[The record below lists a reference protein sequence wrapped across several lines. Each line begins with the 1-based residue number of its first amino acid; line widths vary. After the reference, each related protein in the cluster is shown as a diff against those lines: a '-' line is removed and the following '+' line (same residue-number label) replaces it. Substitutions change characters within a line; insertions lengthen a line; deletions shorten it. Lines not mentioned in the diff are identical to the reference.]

1 MTNYKSILILTL
13 SALSLGA
20 SARVI
25 PGSPFNDGMVLQQE
39 SKALIWGK
47 AHPGATVEVVA
58 SWDYKRI
65 TTTAAADSTWSL
77 RIVTPK
83 ASFTPYAITLSDGS
97 EPLVIR
103 DVLVGEVWLASGQS
117 NMEMPVQGWS
127 CCPID
132 NSAQLIASAAAYSG
146 KLHFCNIP
154 NRSCRTPQHSVPA
167 QWHNSNPQEI
177 LGFTAVGF
185 YFAKALI
192 DQLNVPVGIIN
203 DQWGGSNVEAWIP
216 ADILKSYGNVDLS
229 DEAYKKMDQHAPA
242 ALYNA
247 KIYPLR
253 GYTIRGFIWY
263 QGEANVGYHPE
274 TYARRL
280 GDMVNRWRQDWG
292 DKKLPFYF
300 VEIAPYAYDKKVDG
314 LKGAFLREQQH
325 KAYHQIEY
333 SGLVCTNDLVK
344 PSETD
349 QIHPA
354 NKQPVGQR
362 LANWALRKQY
372 GKTTIAIC
380 HPEYKSL
387 KVKGDKAFLTFTHAS
402 EGFNREEGIQ
412 GFEICGGDSVFHT
425 ATAVVKNGKVVLRSV
440 EVKQPVAVRYCFRN
454 FLIGNLAN
462 KQGLPVL
469 PFRTDNF
476 PTSPAQH
483 HPKSGKTTGAVKPAS
498 KSSDQFKQGRRLTL
512 SAPSRTGLRHADKK
526 A

>member
-47 AHPGATVEVVA
+47 AQPGATVEVVA

-65 TTTAAADSTWSL
+65 ATTAAADSTWSL

-263 QGEANVGYHPE
+263 QGEANVSHHNQ
-274 TYARRL
+274 YADRL
-280 GDMVNRWRQDWG
+280 SNLISAWRQRWG
-292 DKKLPFYF
+292 QGDLPFYE
-300 VEIAPYAYDKKVDG
+300 VEICPFHYGDVSGDKAA
-314 LKGAFLREQQH
+314 LLREAQWDVTRRLPH
-325 KAYHQIEY
+325 VGCV
-333 SGLVCTNDLVK
+333 STNDLVR
-344 PSETD
+344 PYEVR
-349 QIHPA
+349 QIHPSM
-354 NKQPVGQR
+354 KRPVGER
-362 LANWALRKQY
+362 LAMMALSRDYGMQGFDPECPQY
-372 GKTTIAIC
+372 ESMEVKDSKV
-380 HPEYKSL
+380 YL
-387 KVKGDKAFLTFTHAS
+387 KVSHSKSGFSRFDDL
-402 EGFNREEGIQ
+402 EGFEVCGPDGVYYPAQASIEGVRLVVSSPKVLQ
-412 GFEICGGDSVFHT
+412 PR
-425 ATAVVKNGKVVLRSV
+425 AVK
-440 EVKQPVAVRYCFRN
+440 YCFHN
-454 FLIGNLAN
+454 WSPGTVAN
-462 KQGLPVL
+462 TSGLPLV
-469 PFRTDNF
+469 PFR
-476 PTSPAQH
+476 SQ
-483 HPKSGKTTGAVKPAS
+483 
-498 KSSDQFKQGRRLTL
+498 R
-512 SAPSRTGLRHADKK
+512 
-526 A
+526 